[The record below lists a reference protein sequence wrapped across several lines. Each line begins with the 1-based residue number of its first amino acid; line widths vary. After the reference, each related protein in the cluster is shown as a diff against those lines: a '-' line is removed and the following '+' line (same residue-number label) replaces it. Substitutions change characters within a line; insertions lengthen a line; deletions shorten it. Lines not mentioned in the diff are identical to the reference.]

1 MKRDGHIHTPFCPHG
16 TKDPFD
22 AYIEKAIQSGF
33 TDISFTEHAPLPYSF
48 TDPTPEKDSGM
59 PMEEMPL
66 YIDAIQR
73 AKDAYK
79 NDIRI
84 RLGLEVDYIAGF
96 EKETRSF
103 LDEFGPV
110 LDDAILSVHFLK
122 IRDQFFCMD
131 YSKDAFMD
139 LARQAGSVQAV
150 YEFYYDAVEASIQA
164 ELGLFKPKRIGHP
177 TLVHKFQL
185 AHGQQIDDS
194 SRIKEILKQMS
205 ASGFEMDM
213 NGAGYSKPDC
223 LEPYPPLPYIEYAK
237 SLSIPLVFGSDAH
250 SADGLHKHYEKFYT

>member
-1 MKRDGHIHTPFCPHG
+1 
-16 TKDPFD
+16 
-22 AYIEKAIQSGF
+22 
-33 TDISFTEHAPLPYSF
+33 
-48 TDPTPEKDSGM
+48 
-59 PMEEMPL
+59 
-66 YIDAIQR
+66 
-73 AKDAYK
+73 
-79 NDIRI
+79 
-84 RLGLEVDYIAGF
+84 
-96 EKETRSF
+96 
-103 LDEFGPV
+103 
-110 LDDAILSVHFLK
+110 
-122 IRDQFFCMD
+122 
-131 YSKDAFMD
+131 MD